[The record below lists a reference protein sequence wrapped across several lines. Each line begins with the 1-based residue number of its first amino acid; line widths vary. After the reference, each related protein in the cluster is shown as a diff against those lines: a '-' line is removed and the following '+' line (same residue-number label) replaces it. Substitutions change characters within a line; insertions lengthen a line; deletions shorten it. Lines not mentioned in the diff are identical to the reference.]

1 MSKKESEVPERL
13 RAVGARELERRL
25 VGAAGRERPSG
36 ELSERMA
43 RAIGISL
50 PTAGGA
56 AGEHADPGGS
66 APHAATA
73 SGSPWPWAGGALVTA
88 AVAVGVAFALRPG
101 AARVSTSGV
110 TEPARATVSAV
121 APPEPAP
128 VKAPLPPGAPARA
141 IEAAP
146 LTPAPS
152 SAQRGGKKASG
163 DIAEQIAL
171 VDAARSAVRSG
182 DVERALAAV
191 RKYQAEYPRGAFRP
205 EAAALKVEALVKAGR
220 TAEARAAAE
229 RFVVAYGPGPLTD
242 RVALLA
248 GISHP

>member
-1 MSKKESEVPERL
+1 MSKKESKVPERL
-13 RAVGARELERRL
+13 RAAGAGELERRL
-25 VGAAGRERPSG
+25 IDAAGRERPSG

-43 RAIGISL
+43 RAIGVPL
-50 PTAGGA
+50 PAAGHAG
-56 AGEHADPGGS
+56 GEHADAGDS
-66 APHAATA
+66 APHTATA
-73 SGSPWPWAGGALVTA
+73 SGSLWPWAGGALATV
-88 AVAVGVAFALRPG
+88 AVAVGVVFALRPG
-101 AARVSTSGV
+101 TAPVSNSGV
-110 TEPARATVSAV
+110 TEPTRTTVSAV
-121 APPEPAP
+121 APPQTPVKALPPPDAP
-128 VKAPLPPGAPARA
+128 VKAVEP
-141 IEAAP
+141 AP
-146 LTPAPS
+146 LTPVPS
-152 SAQRGGKKASG
+152 SAQRGGTKASG
-163 DIAEQIAL
+163 DLAEQIAL

-248 GISHP
+248 GLSHP